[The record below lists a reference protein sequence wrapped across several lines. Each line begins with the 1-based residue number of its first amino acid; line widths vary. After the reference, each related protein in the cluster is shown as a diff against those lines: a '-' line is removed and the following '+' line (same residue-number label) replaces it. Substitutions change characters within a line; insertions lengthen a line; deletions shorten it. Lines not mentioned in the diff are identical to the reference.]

1 VITLTKALEY
11 YDKYTR
17 GHSDRV
23 ARYALKIAERL
34 NLDPETTKKIYWAGY
49 LHDIGKIFVPQ
60 DILNK
65 PGRFTEEEYSL
76 VKIHPV
82 KSEELVLEIE
92 DLAEIARI
100 IRHHHERWDG
110 KGYPDGLS
118 DDDIPL
124 GSRILEIAD
133 AFEAMTS
140 KRPYKRALTL
150 EEAIEELKR
159 CSGTQFDP
167 KLVEIMVSVIE
178 EELGG

>member
-1 VITLTKALEY
+1 
-11 YDKYTR
+11 
-17 GHSDRV
+17 V

-65 PGRFTEEEYSL
+65 PGRFTEEEYNL

-150 EEAIEELKR
+150 KEAIEELKR

-178 EELGG
+178 EELRG

>member
-1 VITLTKALEY
+1 
-11 YDKYTR
+11 
-17 GHSDRV
+17 V

-34 NLDPETTKKIYWAGY
+34 GLDLETTRKIYWAGY

-65 PGRFTEEEYSL
+65 PTKLTKEEYEL

-92 DLAEIARI
+92 GLEEIAKI

-124 GSRILEIAD
+124 GSRILGIAD

-140 KRPYKRALTL
+140 ERPYKKALTL
-150 EEAIEELKR
+150 EEAIEELKG

-167 KLVEIMVSVIE
+167 KLVEIMVSIIE
-178 EELGG
+178 EELKGG